1 MSKGEQTHQMIVERA
16 ASVFSRQ
23 GYFGS
28 SLHDLM
34 QETGLEKGGIYNHFH
49 SKDELALEAFDYA
62 IKLTWSYIE
71 REVSG
76 KTHAL
81 DRLHA
86 MLIGYRRLMEELP
99 LPGGCPL
106 LNTAIEADD
115 AHPALRQ
122 RARQAM
128 TNWRTWIQRTVAR
141 GIAAGEIRPETD
153 GDLLATIIIS
163 TVEGAVMLSKLYDDS
178 IHIQRA
184 VDYLAAYLDTTIRL

>member
-1 MSKGEQTHQMIVERA
+1 MSKGEQTHGMIVEHA
-16 ASVFSRQ
+16 ANVFSRQ

-28 SLHDLM
+28 SLDDLM
-34 QETGLEKGGIYNHFH
+34 QETGLKKGGIYNHFH
-49 SKDELALEAFDYA
+49 SKEELALEAFDYS

-71 REVSG
+71 RELPG

-81 DRLHA
+81 ERLHA
-86 MLIGYRRLMEELP
+86 MLVGYRRLIEELP

-122 RARQAM
+122 RAQQAM

-141 GIAAGEIRPETD
+141 GVAAGEIRPETD
-153 GDLLATIIIS
+153 SDLLATIIIS
-163 TVEGAVMLSKLYDDS
+163 TVEGAVMMSKLYGDTV
-178 IHIQRA
+178 HIQRA
-184 VDYLAAYLDTTIRL
+184 VDYLSTYLDTTIRL